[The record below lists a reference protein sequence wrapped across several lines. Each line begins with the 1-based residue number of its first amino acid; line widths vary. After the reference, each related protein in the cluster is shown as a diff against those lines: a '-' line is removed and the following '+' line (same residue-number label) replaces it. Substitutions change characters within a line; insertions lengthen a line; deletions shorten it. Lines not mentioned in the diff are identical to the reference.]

1 MSTHR
6 FRKYFASPSRRQ
18 CIATTR
24 SWPAVADLCPPHA
37 IRLCAHGPIYGG
49 ARSPPGCER
58 TYGRWWDQCPSAL
71 EPIGSPPDGY
81 SSKDYVDIYFDT
93 PVVPTKLQIFE
104 TFNPGSIV
112 RIVACYR
119 TQPVNGPIN
128 IPPYPTDL
136 IRLEI
141 DGGRCSY
148 FPQFDAVL
156 LTGFAQVHPSGWPGY
171 SQLEADS
178 TGLNDDASPNFPQ
191 GFPNTPCSEVRPGP
205 ALSFFSDLL
214 RPRTPHLC
222 LPDATAGETRSL
234 SMSSLSPIPSPD
246 ASPTRL
252 PSNWVWL
259 LTQLQRHSCANEPRG
274 LSGQLA
280 VPSTLFRLP
289 PVGWN
294 VLCEILLHIFSYLDL
309 RTLCRTARVSRQFR
323 CLAYDALA
331 RIRNLNLQA
340 YWPWLSDTGLLSLGK
355 RLGCVNLAARAAA
368 AISSGN
374 SIAPFSLLRRQREEN
389 GTLVDEDDLNLLH
402 SPNSTG
408 PIHEKSPRKSRPRTL
423 AARVRSVSLRAQAAA
438 VAALTEQNRNSD
450 VEEIANE
457 SAEPGSASPKLPRL
471 SREWLDAFH
480 SAFAV
485 CRLRRL
491 DMSWCGNYSQISPT
505 AFGHFLGDCCRQL
518 LTLRLSS
525 CKFLNDDCVL
535 HIVNTCSQLRELDL
549 SSCTGISAHG
559 FLTLGRLIHLRWLS
573 LYRTRVTDAGLLSLA
588 GLCQHLKHLDL
599 GACSDVQ
606 DMDTV
611 LDQLTQNNT
620 GIRSINL
627 WRCVTLSAAGVDHLT
642 RSCRELEE
650 LDLGWCRNVTIT
662 PEANCVV
669 RLIQHCRQIRKLF
682 LSGTSLLS
690 ADDLLLVAQY
700 LGPNIEQLDIQGS
713 ISITTASVATLL
725 GQCPHLRLLDVSF
738 CANVPLHSLVQLRQL
753 FPNCTIISSV
763 RDLNADE
770 VGHPIH
776 QVLVDELLDDL
787 DNPAEQLF
795 GLRELWPPA
804 LLGSPELLAL
814 PAPNRLA
821 AIAGP
826 SAVSS
831 VD

>member
-1 MSTHR
+1 MNR
-6 FRKYFASPSRRQ
+6 FALYFSRQ
-18 CIATTR
+18 
-24 SWPAVADLCPPHA
+24 
-37 IRLCAHGPIYGG
+37 
-49 ARSPPGCER
+49 
-58 TYGRWWDQCPSAL
+58 
-71 EPIGSPPDGY
+71 
-81 SSKDYVDIYFDT
+81 
-93 PVVPTKLQIFE
+93 
-104 TFNPGSIV
+104 
-112 RIVACYR
+112 
-119 TQPVNGPIN
+119 
-128 IPPYPTDL
+128 
-136 IRLEI
+136 
-141 DGGRCSY
+141 
-148 FPQFDAVL
+148 
-156 LTGFAQVHPSGWPGY
+156 
-171 SQLEADS
+171 
-178 TGLNDDASPNFPQ
+178 
-191 GFPNTPCSEVRPGP
+191 
-205 ALSFFSDLL
+205 
-214 RPRTPHLC
+214 
-222 LPDATAGETRSL
+222 
-234 SMSSLSPIPSPD
+234 
-246 ASPTRL
+246 
-252 PSNWVWL
+252 
-259 LTQLQRHSCANEPRG
+259 
-274 LSGQLA
+274 
-280 VPSTLFRLP
+280 
-289 PVGWN
+289 
-294 VLCEILLHIFSYLDL
+294 CEILLHIFSYLDL

-374 SIAPFSLLRRQREEN
+374 SIAPFSLLRRQREEH
-389 GTLVDEDDLNLLH
+389 GTLVDEDDLDLLH

-408 PIHEKSPRKSRPRTL
+408 PIHEESPRKSRPRTL

-450 VEEIANE
+450 AEEIANE
-457 SAEPGSASPKLPRL
+457 SAEPGSVSPKLPRL

-611 LDQLTQNNT
+611 LDQLTRNNT
-620 GIRSINL
+620 GIRSINM
-627 WRCVTLSAAGVDHLT
+627 WRCVTLSAAGIDHLT

-669 RLIQHCRQIRKLF
+669 RLVQRCRQIRKLF